1 MGEIGVSG
9 SKGQKGELGPK
20 GNIGA
25 SGSIGISGSQGI
37 QGFTGASGSIGIQ
50 GVQGFTGASGSIGAQ
65 GIQGST
71 SPLAVSN
78 NVDNYVTTA
87 TGVAGTVTGESR
99 LRWDGT
105 DKLLI
110 GNFDATIEGGI
121 DLYEGTSDT
130 TGSIVYTDGG
140 LQFKV
145 DQLTQLELDK
155 GGSVN
160 INYSGSRSMDTLS
173 AGVLISGSLTVGN
186 ASLLDTTVGRIDATN
201 DVIAFS
207 TSDERFKDNITPIS
221 DAIDKISGIRG
232 VEFDWKELTPE
243 ERKILHSNEGHD
255 VGVIAQEIEKILPE
269 VVTTRDSG
277 YKAVRYEKIIP
288 LLIEAI
294 KDNKKSI
301 EEILNKL
308 K

>member
-1 MGEIGVSG
+1 
-9 SKGQKGELGPK
+9 
-20 GNIGA
+20 
-25 SGSIGISGSQGI
+25 
-37 QGFTGASGSIGIQ
+37 
-50 GVQGFTGASGSIGAQ
+50 
-65 GIQGST
+65 
-71 SPLAVSN
+71 
-78 NVDNYVTTA
+78 
-87 TGVAGTVTGESR
+87 
-99 LRWDGT
+99 
-105 DKLLI
+105 
-110 GNFDATIEGGI
+110 
-121 DLYEGTSDT
+121 
-130 TGSIVYTDGG
+130 
-140 LQFKV
+140 
-145 DQLTQLELDK
+145 
-155 GGSVN
+155 
-160 INYSGSRSMDTLS
+160 MDTLA

-201 DVIAFS
+201 DVIAYS

>member
-1 MGEIGVSG
+1 MKV
-9 SKGQKGELGPK
+9 LV
-20 GNIGA
+20 
-25 SGSIGISGSQGI
+25 I
-37 QGFTGASGSIGIQ
+37 QQ
-50 GVQGFTGASGSIGAQ
+50 
-65 GIQGST
+65 
-71 SPLAVSN
+71 
-78 NVDNYVTTA
+78 D
-87 TGVAGTVTGESR
+87 R
-99 LRWDGT
+99 LFILIVVY
-105 DKLLI
+105 KL
-110 GNFDATIEGGI
+110 
-121 DLYEGTSDT
+121 
-130 TGSIVYTDGG
+130 
-140 LQFKV
+140 KV